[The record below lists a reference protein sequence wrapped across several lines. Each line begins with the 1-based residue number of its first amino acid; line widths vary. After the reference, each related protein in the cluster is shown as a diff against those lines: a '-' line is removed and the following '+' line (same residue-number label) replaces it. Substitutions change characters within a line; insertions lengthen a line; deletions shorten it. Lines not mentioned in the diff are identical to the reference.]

1 MRLLAI
7 ILAMLFA
14 FPALGQAP
22 PPVPPIADATRTVTY
37 NITSSTAQVQV
48 TFPVFG
54 DCSDIL
60 VQINSVTV
68 SLPSALWNCASA
80 SGSAISTLPLPITDM
95 VINLTPPL
103 TTGTLTITGAWH
115 PRNLSVPS
123 QPGLSRHEYEQAVS
137 TLIASNREIF
147 TSLAGLGSVPQLSAS
162 LGAPPCIGC
171 LVPNTGAFLALSGT
185 TLGVPGK
192 STLGASGW
200 LTPIAPATESI
211 ATQQVLATDG
221 RIAIL
226 GATRSSDNPMTGSMG
241 SIAGAFFGINDNTA
255 HLQTVH
261 GLYSETRSNLN
272 AGGAT
277 IGVEATTLSY
287 GPYVAIGPYTMV
299 MPGQTMGLWLGA
311 GRPDVPA
318 ASFQISSAVGVINN
332 GAQFGCG
339 ICFGTGSVLSGRA
352 IDMPI
357 SYAIDW
363 RNTTNFGASAII
375 RSDISDGTHGQSLIF
390 NNAGFFIQDISAANI
405 ATFTLAQTTI
415 QSTNGLATPAIL
427 CTGTAPTN
435 TGTCA
440 INNQTSGNTC
450 GTFKFNGA
458 CASNGTVVLN
468 FAATAPTNG
477 WICDA
482 WDLTTQTDT
491 IKQNGF
497 NMTAISLVVGTG
509 ANSGDLASFKCIGNV
524 THEICARSSSAYLA
538 RHGADAGPKDL
549 RAECAAGRGNPCA
562 AFDQWAGHHAA
573 G

>member
-1 MRLLAI
+1 MRVAALI
-7 ILAMLFA
+7 IAGLFA
-14 FPALGQAP
+14 SSSALAQAP

-48 TFPVFG
+48 PFPVFG

-60 VQINSVTV
+60 VQINNVTV

-115 PRNLSVPS
+115 PRNLSVPT

-137 TLIASNREIF
+137 TLIASNREMF

-171 LVPNTGAFLALSGT
+171 LVPNTGAFT
-185 TLGVPGK
+185 TLSASGK
-192 STLGASGW
+192 LSIGATGW

-211 ATQQVLATDG
+211 AAFQAISPSGLIG
-221 RIAIL
+221 IL
-226 GATRSSDNPMTGSMG
+226 GSTRSSDNPMTGSMG
-241 SIAGAFFGINDNTA
+241 ANAGAFFGINDNTA

-261 GLYSETRSNLN
+261 GLYVETRSNLN

-299 MPGQTMGLWLGA
+299 QAGQTASLWLGA

-318 ASFQISSAVGVINN
+318 ASTQISTAIGVITN

-339 ICFGTGSVLSGRA
+339 ICFGTGSILSGRA

-363 RNTTNFGASAII
+363 RNTTNFAASAII

-390 NNAGFFIQDISAANI
+390 TNTGFDIQDISAANI
-405 ATFTLAQTTI
+405 ATFTLAQTAI
-415 QSTNGLATPAIL
+415 LSTNGLSTPAIVA
-427 CTGTAPTN
+427 TGAVPTN

-440 INNQTSGNTC
+440 INNQAGGNTI
-450 GTFKFNGA
+450 GAFKFNGA
-458 CASNGTVVLN
+458 CGVNGTVVLN
-468 FAATAPTNG
+468 FAETAPNG
-477 WICDA
+477 WVCDA

-497 NMTAISLVVGTG
+497 NMTAVSLVVGTG
-509 ANSGDLASFKCIGNV
+509 ANSGDLASFKCMGI
-524 THEICARSSSAYLA
+524 
-538 RHGADAGPKDL
+538 
-549 RAECAAGRGNPCA
+549 
-562 AFDQWAGHHAA
+562 
-573 G
+573 